1 MNITCNRKERIKLFA
16 YDIVNLPFDN
26 TSEANFGKMNQH
38 GAVTRAHCKFKRSLS
53 TQSAN
58 LDVVTYR
65 LILPLLGPF
74 WSQSGVK
81 WRYQRSFQPILDLIS
96 FLGLTSVLEI
106 RLFWP

>member
-1 MNITCNRKERIKLFA
+1 MRNKKNLLKLSDLFLNLNLRMNITCNRKERIKLFA

-58 LDVVTYR
+58 LDVVTNR
-65 LILPLLGPF
+65 LILPLFGSF
-74 WSQSGVK
+74 WSQSGV
-81 WRYQRSFQPILDLIS
+81 
-96 FLGLTSVLEI
+96 
-106 RLFWP
+106 